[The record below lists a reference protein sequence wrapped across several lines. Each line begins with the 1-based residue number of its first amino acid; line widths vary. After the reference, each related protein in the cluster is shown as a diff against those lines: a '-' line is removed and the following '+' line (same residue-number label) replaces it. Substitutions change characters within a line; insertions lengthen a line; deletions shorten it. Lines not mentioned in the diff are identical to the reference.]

1 MSEEEVKRRMHSRNS
16 NVGSIYRQRMVHA
29 NKMFFEEY
37 LLPFVE
43 RTKTNAILLRSINLD
58 PDIFRVSNLYTHG
71 MDCFLSVHSSEIH
84 KLFNI
89 YADRLEDN
97 VPTKMSRRSW
107 AMLLDDS
114 DVLTHLAMNSR
125 RYSTSKW
132 EEIGANDEIDYA
144 RICGRNIF
152 DQSTMFVVDT
162 SQGTDAALR
171 FIDFVEALS
180 RLSELI
186 MICADK
192 RPLALKLNDTWNEFF
207 RPLLDI
213 QQSPKQLMAEAI
225 EAFVVLH
232 VGQVSD
238 QRTRRMAFHQAYLSE
253 VQVRIQK
260 ARQIIQGNASARSNW
275 KKLITPLVRKGR
287 CLYGK
292 EVFEL
297 TDYRVEE
304 IECAQPPGISIGRS
318 QLPFW
323 MRNLK

>member
-1 MSEEEVKRRMHSRNS
+1 MK
-16 NVGSIYRQRMVHA
+16 
-29 NKMFFEEY
+29 
-37 LLPFVE
+37 
-43 RTKTNAILLRSINLD
+43 
-58 PDIFRVSNLYTHG
+58 
-71 MDCFLSVHSSEIH
+71 

-107 AMLLDDS
+107 MVLLDDS

-125 RYSTSKW
+125 RYSTMKW

-152 DQSTMFVVDT
+152 DQSTMFFIDALN
-162 SQGTDAALR
+162 STDPGLR
-171 FIDFVEALS
+171 FIDFVESLS
-180 RLSELI
+180 RLSELL

-192 RPLALKLNDTWNEFF
+192 RPLSLKLNDTWNEFF

-213 QQSPKQLMAEAI
+213 DQSPNRLMAEAI
-225 EAFVVLH
+225 EAFVVLN
-232 VGQVSD
+232 VGVISE
-238 QRTRRMAFHQAYLSE
+238 QRTRRMAFHRARLSE

-260 ARQIIQGNASARSNW
+260 ARQIIRRNALARRNW
-275 KKLITPLVRKGR
+275 SKLITPLVRKGR

-292 EVFEL
+292 EVFKL
-297 TDYRVEE
+297 TEFAVEE
-304 IECAQPPGISIGRS
+304 IECANPPGISIGRS